1 MRGGKMIIL
10 SDYEIFTECYSTL
23 QEASLDRTADGT
35 EIFMTDCATQVVN
48 FDQVKEKYI
57 VPLKLSE
64 TPASNDAL
72 FENGKGNI
80 IFVEFKNGYIDK
92 KTQFRLRKKIY
103 DSMLIFTD
111 IVSAGIRDMRE
122 VAEYILVYNEIVNA
136 DNNQIQ
142 KRRDY
147 VQPSDSFVSIAKRLG
162 GLAKNEYVSF
172 GLKMF
177 ENYCFKKVHTYTEKE
192 FEQYLTEIFS
202 KKLPQS

>member
-1 MRGGKMIIL
+1 MRGGKMITL
-10 SDYEIFTECYSTL
+10 SDYEMFKECYSTL
-23 QEASLDRTADGT
+23 QETSLDRTADGA
-35 EIFMTDCATQVVN
+35 EFFMTDCTMQVVN

-57 VPLKLSE
+57 APLKLSE

-72 FENGKGNI
+72 FEDGKGNI

-111 IVSAGIRDMRE
+111 IVSAGIHDMRE

-142 KRRDY
+142 KRRNMY
-147 VQPSDSFVSIAKRLG
+147 NLLIHLIAL
-162 GLAKNEYVSF
+162 LNSLVD
-172 GLKMF
+172 
-177 ENYCFKKVHTYTEKE
+177 
-192 FEQYLTEIFS
+192 
-202 KKLPQS
+202 